1 MAECLFCKKEVSKR
15 GSFVIDVSTKNKIY
29 FCNEF
34 CYTCYGPSKVDERVL
49 YMQLCDLAGVQAMT
63 REMFDW
69 YRGEVLRY
77 DTQVL
82 NDLIKTKK
90 SFLKR
95 KANEQKAK
103 GSFYMLKTAL
113 GIALNMYK
121 KHKESLTMTENT
133 MEAVDSANIE
143 TLNSSSCTYIN
154 DKRRR
159 NISMFL

>member
-1 MAECLFCKKEVSKR
+1 MECLFCKKEVSKKT
-15 GSFVIDVSTKNKIY
+15 SFIIDISSKNKIY
-29 FCNEF
+29 FCNEL
-34 CYTCYGPSKVDERVL
+34 CYTCYGPSRVDERVL
-49 YMQLCDLAGVQAMT
+49 YIQLCDLAGVTAMT
-63 REMFDW
+63 REMFNW
-69 YRGEVLRY
+69 YRGEVSKY

-90 SFLKR
+90 AFLKR

-113 GIALNMYK
+113 GIALNMYRN
-121 KHKESLTMTENT
+121 HRMTLTVMQNT
-133 MEAVDSANIE
+133 AEAVDISNIE

-154 DKRRR
+154 DRRRR